1 MGARRRRYEECSHR
15 RIGGANRYSYAG
27 VLGMYGLYC
36 WSWRRAFPFTDNG
49 DIWFNS
55 YGCNS
60 GQ

>member
-1 MGARRRRYEECSHR
+1 MDARRRYYEEYSHR
-15 RIGGANRYSYAG
+15 RIGGADRYSYAS

-36 WSWRRAFPFTDNG
+36 WSRCRAFSFTDNG

-55 YGCNS
+55 YDCNS